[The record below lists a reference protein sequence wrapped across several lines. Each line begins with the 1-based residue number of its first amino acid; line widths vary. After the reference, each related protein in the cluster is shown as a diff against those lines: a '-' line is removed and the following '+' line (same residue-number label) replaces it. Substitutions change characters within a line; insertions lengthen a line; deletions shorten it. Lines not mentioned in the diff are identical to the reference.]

1 MRIYS
6 VVGARPNFMK
16 IAPLAKAFRNYPSFE
31 MFVVHTGQ
39 HYDTMMS
46 DIFFDQLQLP
56 RPYRHLGV
64 GSGGHGEMTGKIMME
79 FEKVCLEERPDLVI
93 VVGDVNSTIAAAL
106 VARKLFIPVAHVES
120 GLRSFDE
127 TMPEELNRRLTDCIS
142 NLLFVSEPSGMRNL
156 EREGIDMNRAHL
168 VGDIMLETLQ
178 MFWPHVAQRKRSG
191 HFGLKR
197 GEFAVVTIHRPSN
210 VDNPDSLQKV
220 LNILGSIPVPTIFP
234 IHPRTL
240 DKMKKFNL
248 MEQVDKLEHVQFAPP
263 ESYFDFL
270 SLLSDAKLV
279 LSDSGSIQAEASFLD
294 IPCLVCRDNT
304 ERPIYIEEGACT
316 LVGLDNDLIR
326 AKTHE
331 IMSGAY
337 KTPTKIVKSLGDNV
351 GEKIARI
358 IFAQMGS

>member
-1 MRIYS
+1 M
-6 VVGARPNFMK
+6 
-16 IAPLAKAFRNYPSFE
+16 
-31 MFVVHTGQ
+31 
-39 HYDTMMS
+39 
-46 DIFFDQLQLP
+46 
-56 RPYRHLGV
+56 
-64 GSGGHGEMTGKIMME
+64 
-79 FEKVCLEERPDLVI
+79 
-93 VVGDVNSTIAAAL
+93 
-106 VARKLFIPVAHVES
+106 AHVES

-279 LSDSGSIQAEASFLD
+279 LSDSGSIQIGRAS
-294 IPCLVCRDNT
+294 CR
-304 ERPIYIEEGACT
+304 ER
-316 LVGLDNDLIR
+316 V
-326 AKTHE
+326 
-331 IMSGAY
+331 
-337 KTPTKIVKSLGDNV
+337 
-351 GEKIARI
+351 
-358 IFAQMGS
+358 